1 MSEWSDRELGMHRPI
16 TRRDFLDGAARVGG
30 ALAVGGALG
39 FAGCGP
45 LGEDEETGGGGEA
58 SYPPDS
64 TGMRG
69 ETDEAMRIP
78 HELRDGTFWDR
89 AGTPTDTG
97 ERYDLVVVGAGIS
110 GLAAARF
117 AQRELGRDARIL
129 IVDPLDDFGGHAARN
144 EFQTS
149 ARTLIGYGGSQTL
162 EAPSEFRRPAL
173 ELLDDVGVELQRFR
187 RYFDRGF
194 NRRHGLRHG
203 VFFDRET
210 YGTDEL
216 VYGDGPLEI
225 IRGAP
230 LQPRARSDLL
240 RIYGDSPDPLPGLSD
255 TEKKERLTD
264 VTYLEY
270 LRRSVDPHP
279 QALEYM
285 QTISND
291 YWGYGIDAVGAIDA
305 WADGYPG
312 FDGLGLDYS
321 RPFRTNAPS
330 EHLAWY
336 ASDPYIHHFPEGN
349 AGVARSIVRALIP
362 EAIPGEGMETI
373 STALVDYGR
382 LDSDSNRVRIRLG
395 SPVVRVRHRGPADR
409 AREVE
414 VTYVADGELRSVR
427 GERVVMA
434 CWNAMIPYICEEL
447 AAEQKAALAFATKL
461 ALVYTNVQ
469 IRNWSAFDSMKLYG
483 ARFPS
488 MYWLNVNLDF
498 PVSIGEYEFP
508 DSPDDP
514 MLLHLVRT
522 PCRPGLSPREQGKA
536 GRQELLAT
544 SFSHMER
551 EIRDQLARL
560 LGPGGF
566 DPAEDIEAI
575 TVNRWAHG
583 YAYEY
588 TRPWDKFWPDGPLPS
603 HIARRRH
610 GRIAIANSDSAPRA
624 YADTAIDMG
633 YRAIADLAGRPSP
646 EVSRGVD
653 GTVRQPGV

>member
-1 MSEWSDRELGMHRPI
+1 MSEWSDRELGMDRGI
-16 TRRDFLDGAARVGG
+16 TRRDFLDGAARVTG
-30 ALAVGGALG
+30 ALALGGSLG
-39 FAGCGP
+39 VAGCGP
-45 LGEDEETGGGGEA
+45 GAGETERGGGGEA
-58 SYPPDS
+58 AYPPDS

-69 ETDEAMRIP
+69 ETDEAQRIP
-78 HELRDGTFWDR
+78 HELRDGTFWEH
-89 AGTPTDTG
+89 AGTPHDTG

-117 AQRELGRDARIL
+117 AQRYLGRDARIL
-129 IVDPLDDFGGHAARN
+129 IIDPLDDFGGHAARN
-144 EFQTS
+144 EFHTS
-149 ARTLIGYGGSQTL
+149 TRALIGYGGSQTL
-162 EAPSEFRRPAL
+162 EGPSEFRRPAL
-173 ELLDDVGVELQRFR
+173 ELLDDVGVEPKRFR
-187 RYFDRGF
+187 RYYDRGF

-203 VFFDRET
+203 WFFDRET
-210 YGTDEL
+210 YGTDRL
-216 VYGDGPLEI
+216 VYGDNPVEI
-225 IRGAP
+225 IHGAP
-230 LQPRARSDLL
+230 LNRNARRDLL
-240 RIYGDSPDPLPGLSD
+240 RIYADPPDYLPGLTD
-255 TEKKERLTD
+255 EQKKERLTD
-264 VTYLEY
+264 LTYLEY
-270 LRRSVDPHP
+270 LRRYAHP
-279 QALEYM
+279 DSQAVEFM

-330 EHLAWY
+330 EHLEWY
-336 ASDPYIHHFPEGN
+336 ANDPYIHHFPEGN

-362 EAIPGEGMETI
+362 AAVPGKGMETV
-373 STALVDYGR
+373 STARLDYGR

-395 SPVVRVRHRGPADR
+395 SPVVRVRHRGPAER

-414 VTYVADGELRSVR
+414 VTYVAGGELRTVR
-427 GERVVMA
+427 GERVVLA

-447 AAEQKAALAFATKL
+447 PAEQREALAYATKL

-469 IRNWSAFDSMKLYG
+469 IRNWTSFDELKLYG

-488 MYWLNVNLDF
+488 MYWLNVSLDF

-536 GRQELLAT
+536 GRRELLAT
-544 SFSHMER
+544 SFEHMER
-551 EIRDQLARL
+551 QVRDQTARL

-566 DPAEDIEAI
+566 DPAADIEAI

-588 TRPWDKFWPDGPLPS
+588 SRPWDEFWPDGPLPS
-603 HIARRRH
+603 HIARRRF

-633 YRAIADLAGRPSP
+633 YRAVADLAGIPSP

-653 GTVRQPGV
+653 GTTR